1 MRKKT
6 RPLAAAALAAL
17 FAAAALGQ
25 GAATM
30 IVSRPEKLKFPPLTW
45 NPPDPA
51 AHRVTLA
58 SGPVAYLVPDS
69 ELPLVNIVILIRT
82 GQWVTPAGK
91 EGVEDL
97 AGYLISKSGTSSMTA
112 EQLDE
117 RTAFLAAQLNS
128 SVGETQGGVSL
139 NLLSKDLDEGMTI
152 LREVL
157 TAPRFQEDRLALRKQ
172 QMLQEMK
179 QRNDD
184 SSAIELRER
193 GFLALGEKFFANAY
207 DTQASVSSLTRE
219 DVAAF
224 HRRWF
229 HPANF
234 VVAVNGDFDR
244 ANMVERLD
252 RLFADWPFQGEKAPA
267 VPSDPAFAAPGVY
280 LIDKDVPQGRV
291 SMMLPGT
298 MRDDPD
304 FFAAVVM
311 NDILGGGGFT
321 SRITNRVRSDEGLA
335 YSAGS
340 AFTPGIY
347 WPGIFRASFQS
358 KSPTVAYA
366 SSIVLQEIQAIV
378 SKPVSA
384 EELATAKT
392 SFIETLPRSFA
403 TKAQVAGIFAQ
414 DELTGRYAKDPTY
427 WSTYRS
433 RIEAV
438 TVADVQRVAQRFL
451 DPSKLVVL
459 VVGKKED
466 ILKGDGKHEVALSSL
481 SGGRV
486 VEVPLRDPMTMKPMA
501 P

>member
-1 MRKKT
+1 MRTTT
-6 RPLAAAALAAL
+6 RTFAAAALAAL
-17 FAAAALGQ
+17 LSAAALGQ
-25 GAATM
+25 AAVST
-30 IVSRPEKLKFPPLTW
+30 IPSRPENLKYPPLSW

-58 SGPVAYLVPDS
+58 GGTVAYLVPDS
-69 ELPLVNIVILIRT
+69 ELPLVNIVILVRT

-97 AGYLISKSGTSSMTA
+97 AGYLISKSGTASMTA

-128 SVGETQGGVSL
+128 SVGETQGSVSI
-139 NLLSKDLDEGMTI
+139 NLLSKDLDEGMKI
-152 LREVL
+152 LREG
-157 TAPRFQEDRLALRKQ
+157 
-172 QMLQEMK
+172 
-179 QRNDD
+179 
-184 SSAIELRER
+184 RER
-193 GFLALGEKFFANAY
+193 GFLAMGEKFFANAY
-207 DTQASVSSLTRE
+207 DTQATVSSVTKE

-234 VVAVNGDFDR
+234 VVAANGDFDR
-244 ANMVERLD
+244 ADMVARLNA
-252 RLFADWPFQGEKAPA
+252 LFADWPFKGDVAPA

-280 LIDKDVPQGRV
+280 LVDKDVPQGRV
-291 SMMLPGT
+291 SMMLPGA

-304 FFAAVVM
+304 FFPAIVM

-340 AFTPGIY
+340 IFGGGVY

-358 KSPTVAYA
+358 KSPTVTYA
-366 SSIVLQEIQAIV
+366 TSIVLQEMAGIV

-392 SFIETLPRSFA
+392 SFIETLPRGFA
-403 TKAQVAGIFAQ
+403 TKAQIAGTFAQ

-427 WSTYRS
+427 WSTYRAK
-433 RIEAV
+433 IDAV
-438 TVADVQRVAQRFL
+438 TAADVQRVARRFL

-466 ILKGDGKHEVALSSL
+466 ILKGDGKHDVSL
-481 SGGRV
+481 ASIGGGRLV
-486 VEVPLRDPMTMKPMA
+486 DVPLRDPMTMKPMA

>member
-1 MRKKT
+1 MRNPT
-6 RPLAAAALAAL
+6 RTFGAAALAAL
-17 FAAAALGQ
+17 LAAAALGQ
-25 GAATM
+25 GAATL
-30 IVSRPEKLKFPPLTW
+30 IPSRPERLKYPPLTW

-51 AHRVTLA
+51 AHRVVLA

-69 ELPLVNIVILIRT
+69 ELPLVNIVILVRT

-97 AGYLISKSGTSSMTA
+97 AGYLISKSGTPSMTA

-128 SVGETQGGVSL
+128 SVGETQGSVSL
-139 NLLSKDLDEGMTI
+139 NLLAKDLDEGMKI

-184 SSAIELRER
+184 SAAIEGRER
-193 GFLALGEKFFANAY
+193 GFLAMGEKFFANAY
-207 DTQASVSSLTRE
+207 DTEASVSALTKE

-234 VVAVNGDFDR
+234 VVAANGDFARDEMI
-244 ANMVERLD
+244 ARLNA
-252 RLFADWPFQGEKAPA
+252 LFADWPFKGETAPA
-267 VPSDPAFAAPGVY
+267 VPSDPMFAAPGVY
-280 LIDKDVPQGRV
+280 LVDKDVPQGRV
-291 SMMLPGT
+291 SMMLPGA

-304 FFAAVVM
+304 YFPTIVM

-340 AFTPGIY
+340 SFAGGVY
-347 WPGIFRASFQS
+347 WPGVFRASFQS

-366 SSIVLQEIQAIV
+366 TTIVLQEIQGIAAT
-378 SKPVSA
+378 PVTS

-392 SFIETLPRSFA
+392 SFIETLPRAFA
-403 TKAQVAGIFAQ
+403 TKAQVAGTFAQ
-414 DELTGRYAKDPTY
+414 DELTGRFAKDPTY

-433 RIEAV
+433 KIEAV
-438 TVADVQRVAQRFL
+438 TVADVQRVARRFL

-466 ILKGDGKHEVALSSL
+466 ILKGDGKHDVSLSSL
-481 SGGRV
+481 PGGRV
-486 VEVPLRDPMTMKPMA
+486 VDVPLRDPMTMKPMA

>member
-1 MRKKT
+1 VST
-6 RPLAAAALAAL
+6 IP
-17 FAAAALGQ
+17 
-25 GAATM
+25 
-30 IVSRPEKLKFPPLTW
+30 SRPENLKYPPLSW

-58 SGPVAYLVPDS
+58 GGTVAYLVPDS
-69 ELPLVNIVILIRT
+69 ELPLVNIVILVRT

-97 AGYLISKSGTSSMTA
+97 AGYLISKSGTASMTA

-128 SVGETQGGVSL
+128 SVGETQGSVSI
-139 NLLSKDLDEGMTI
+139 NLLSKDLDEGMKI

-184 SSAIELRER
+184 SAAIEGRER
-193 GFLALGEKFFANAY
+193 GFLAMGEKFFANAY
-207 DTQASVSSLTRE
+207 DTQATVSSVTKE

-234 VVAVNGDFDR
+234 VVAANGDFDR
-244 ANMVERLD
+244 ADMVARLNA
-252 RLFADWPFQGEKAPA
+252 LFADWPFKGDVAPA

-280 LIDKDVPQGRV
+280 LVDKDVPQGRV
-291 SMMLPGT
+291 SMMLPGA

-304 FFAAVVM
+304 FFPAIVM

-340 AFTPGIY
+340 IFGGGVY

-358 KSPTVAYA
+358 KSPTVTYA
-366 SSIVLQEIQAIV
+366 TSIVLQEMAGIV

-392 SFIETLPRSFA
+392 SFIETLPRGFA
-403 TKAQVAGIFAQ
+403 TKAQIAGTFAQ

-427 WSTYRS
+427 WSTYRAK
-433 RIEAV
+433 IDAV
-438 TVADVQRVAQRFL
+438 TAADVQRVARRFL

-459 VVGKKED
+459 VVGKKEE
-466 ILKGDGKHEVALSSL
+466 ILKGDGKHDVSL
-481 SGGRV
+481 ASIGGGRV
-486 VEVPLRDPMTMKPMA
+486 VDVPLRDPMTMKPMA